1 MEYLLVDGYNI
12 INAWPE
18 LSEMLKDNLEDA
30 RWKLIEILLNY
41 QGYTKEKII
50 LVFDAH
56 LVKGSRETCERYD
69 RIDVIF
75 TKENESADHYIERFV
90 HHYIDKSHKIRVATS
105 DFLEQTIV
113 LSKGA
118 IRISAKELYLEI
130 MNTKKNMQ
138 EKTEEKTIK
147 RNTIS
152 ARLEGNTLKALENLR
167 RRKF

>member
-1 MEYLLVDGYNI
+1 MEYLIVDGYNI
-12 INAWPE
+12 INAWPG
-18 LSEMLKDNLEDA
+18 LSEILKDNMEDA
-30 RWKLIEILLNY
+30 RWKLIETLINY

-56 LVKGSRETCERYD
+56 LVKGNRETCERYGK
-69 RIDVIF
+69 IDVIF
-75 TKENESADHYIERFV
+75 TKENETADHYIERFV
-90 HHYIDKSHKIRVATS
+90 HQIDKSHKVRVATS

-118 IRISAKELYLEI
+118 IRTSAKELYIEI
-130 MNTKKNMQ
+130 MDVKKNMK

-147 RNTIS
+147 RHTIS
-152 ARLEGNTLKALENLR
+152 SRLEENTLKALENLR